1 MFFFLLHFTSAS
13 QPRLPLPSWCRLEIL
28 IFNFS
33 TFPSSNVFVSLY
45 GSGSRAKRANVLWH
59 DKKWT
64 FSLHGECEVPTKESV
79 VQKGRSM
86 MIAMWEKS
94 YKRRKRFLR
103 RRLSETLENLR
114 LPFQSLFQSLTNW
127 LVIRSGICGN
137 RSIEFV
143 RGKKSWISL
152 QHSTAGEFFAASSIT
167 AEKKLCAITHEVQF
181 FHFSAHNA
189 GR

>member
-45 GSGSRAKRANVLWH
+45 GSGSRAKRANVFWH
-59 DKKWT
+59 YKKWT

-86 MIAMWEKS
+86 MIAMREKS

-127 LVIRSGICGN
+127 LVIRSGIWGN

-143 RGKKSWISL
+143 RGKILDLTPTLDCWWIFCG
-152 QHSTAGEFFAASSIT
+152 QFNHRG
-167 AEKKLCAITHEVQF
+167 KKLCAITHEVQF